1 MAALNCPFP
10 AASALAA
17 PQYGDATSEIAQ
29 REREAAGQRKARIE
43 AMSEGNAPDGK
54 A

>member
-1 MAALNCPFP
+1 MTISTGDLNPKR
-10 AASALAA
+10 L
-17 PQYGDATSEIAQ
+17 PQKTRDTKLSEIAQ